1 MSFAAAAAAYIAFR
15 DPRRDDKTWI
25 ERLSAWFCRRT
36 VESLCHADLV
46 EAASTLLPGRS
57 NATKNRNIIGPAA
70 AVLHYAH
77 EQRWCAYTRFRR
89 FPVSRRSTRQPVPD
103 AVMTRLLAATEGHQ
117 KLFLAMLYET
127 GLRVTDLLRRDES
140 NLEGRSWRAWPR
152 RMSESVSEYRR
163 A

>member
-1 MSFAAAAAAYIAFR
+1 M
-15 DPRRDDKTWI
+15 
-25 ERLSAWFCRRT
+25 
-36 VESLCHADLV
+36 
-46 EAASTLLPGRS
+46 EAASALLPGRS

-103 AVMTRLLAATEGHQ
+103 VVMTRLLAATEGHQ

-127 GLRVTDLLRRDES
+127 GLRVTDLLRLDES
-140 NLEGRSWRAWPR
+140 NLDLPGGAIVARVAKTDERIRLGISPGIIAMLEGEECPCLPLGRPP
-152 RMSESVSEYRR
+152 
-163 A
+163 